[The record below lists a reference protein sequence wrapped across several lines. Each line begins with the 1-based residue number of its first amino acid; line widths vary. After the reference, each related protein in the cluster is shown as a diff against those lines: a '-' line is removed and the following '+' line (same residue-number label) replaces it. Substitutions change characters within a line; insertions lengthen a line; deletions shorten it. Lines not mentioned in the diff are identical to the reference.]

1 VYPSLPRQATKFLVI
16 CRVSYVTSGI
26 AAMITVLAGCG
37 SLMAGAG
44 LAVYIM
50 KGRLRQQAQR
60 EKDKQQESKQLRALM
75 YALTSV
81 SDKENAVQG
90 SAGSITNRK

>member
-1 VYPSLPRQATKFLVI
+1 MKATTNTPFV
-16 CRVSYVTSGI
+16 CRVTYITSGI
-26 AAMITVLAGCG
+26 AAMITVVAGCAC
-37 SLMAGAG
+37 LAAGAG

-75 YALTSV
+75 YALTAA

-90 SAGSITNRK
+90 SAGSITSRK